1 MKILVTGGLGF
12 IGSAL
17 IRKILDSTK
26 DHVLNVDCCTYA
38 SMPEALEGKEK
49 NNRYNFLKI
58 DISNYD
64 LINKAI
70 QSFKPNKIFHLAA
83 ESHVDRSIVN
93 PAVFMYTNIM
103 GTFNILQSIKLSK
116 NILPSDFVLLHVS
129 TDEVFGSLTF
139 DENPFNEMSS
149 YQPNSPY
156 SASKASSDLLVR
168 AWHET
173 YDINTVINVK
183 DASIFHRYNTILNNV
198 NFKINKG
205 EFVYLIGKTGSGKSS
220 LLKTIYGD
228 LILKMGSI
236 NVDGHEIKDIKKSEL
251 PLIRRKLGI
260 IFQDFQL
267 FQDRSIAENLI
278 FVMKATGW
286 KKNIINDNVLKLL
299 SKVGIEDKANRYPHQ
314 LSGGEQQRAVI
325 ARALINNPIILIA
338 DEPTGNL
345 DPKVS
350 ENIFKLFL
358 EINKKGT
365 TILMA
370 THNYELIKKFN
381 NRTLNCIEGKVEEIN
396 VNNI

>member
-1 MKILVTGGLGF
+1 M
-12 IGSAL
+12 
-17 IRKILDSTK
+17 
-26 DHVLNVDCCTYA
+26 
-38 SMPEALEGKEK
+38 
-49 NNRYNFLKI
+49 
-58 DISNYD
+58 
-64 LINKAI
+64 IN
-70 QSFKPNKIFHLAA
+70 
-83 ESHVDRSIVN
+83 
-93 PAVFMYTNIM
+93 
-103 GTFNILQSIKLSK
+103 
-116 NILPSDFVLLHVS
+116 
-129 TDEVFGSLTF
+129 
-139 DENPFNEMSS
+139 
-149 YQPNSPY
+149 
-156 SASKASSDLLVR
+156 
-168 AWHET
+168 
-173 YDINTVINVK
+173 DINTVIDIK
-183 DASIFHRYNTILNNV
+183 DASIFHRYNTILNDV
-198 NFKINKG
+198 NFKIKKG
-205 EFVYLIGKTGSGKSS
+205 EFVYIIGKTGSGKSS

-236 NVDGHEIKDIKKSEL
+236 NVEGHEMKNIKKSKL
-251 PLIRRKLGI
+251 PFIRRKLGI

-299 SKVGIEDKANRYPHQ
+299 SKVGLEDKANRYPHQ

-381 NRTLNCIEGKVEEIN
+381 NRTLNCIRGKVEEIN
-396 VNNI
+396 INNI

>member
-1 MKILVTGGLGF
+1 M
-12 IGSAL
+12 
-17 IRKILDSTK
+17 
-26 DHVLNVDCCTYA
+26 N
-38 SMPEALEGKEK
+38 
-49 NNRYNFLKI
+49 
-58 DISNYD
+58 
-64 LINKAI
+64 
-70 QSFKPNKIFHLAA
+70 
-83 ESHVDRSIVN
+83 
-93 PAVFMYTNIM
+93 
-103 GTFNILQSIKLSK
+103 
-116 NILPSDFVLLHVS
+116 
-129 TDEVFGSLTF
+129 
-139 DENPFNEMSS
+139 
-149 YQPNSPY
+149 
-156 SASKASSDLLVR
+156 
-168 AWHET
+168 
-173 YDINTVINVK
+173 DINTVIDIK
-183 DASIFHRYNTILNNV
+183 DASIFHRYNTILNDV
-198 NFKINKG
+198 NFKIKKG
-205 EFVYLIGKTGSGKSS
+205 EFVYIIGKTGSGKSS

-236 NVDGHEIKDIKKSEL
+236 NVVGHEMKNIKKSKL
-251 PLIRRKLGI
+251 PFIRRKLGI

-299 SKVGIEDKANRYPHQ
+299 SKVGLEDKANRYPHQ

-350 ENIFKLFL
+350 EKIFKLFL

-370 THNYELIKKFN
+370 THNYELIKKFK

-396 VNNI
+396 INNI

>member
-1 MKILVTGGLGF
+1 MK
-12 IGSAL
+12 
-17 IRKILDSTK
+17 
-26 DHVLNVDCCTYA
+26 N
-38 SMPEALEGKEK
+38 
-49 NNRYNFLKI
+49 
-58 DISNYD
+58 
-64 LINKAI
+64 
-70 QSFKPNKIFHLAA
+70 
-83 ESHVDRSIVN
+83 
-93 PAVFMYTNIM
+93 
-103 GTFNILQSIKLSK
+103 
-116 NILPSDFVLLHVS
+116 
-129 TDEVFGSLTF
+129 
-139 DENPFNEMSS
+139 
-149 YQPNSPY
+149 
-156 SASKASSDLLVR
+156 
-168 AWHET
+168 
-173 YDINTVINVK
+173 DINTVIDIK
-183 DASIFHRYNTILNNV
+183 DASIFHRYSTILNNV

-228 LILKMGSI
+228 LALKMGSI
-236 NVDGHEIKDIKKSEL
+236 NVDGNEIKNIKKSEL
-251 PLIRRKLGI
+251 PFVRRKLGI

-286 KKNIINDNVLKLL
+286 KKSKMNDNVFKLL
-299 SKVGIEDKANRYPHQ
+299 SKVGLEEKANRYPHQ

-381 NRTLNCIEGKVEEIN
+381 KRILNCTEGRVEEIS
-396 VNNI
+396 VNHI

>member
-1 MKILVTGGLGF
+1 MK
-12 IGSAL
+12 
-17 IRKILDSTK
+17 
-26 DHVLNVDCCTYA
+26 N
-38 SMPEALEGKEK
+38 
-49 NNRYNFLKI
+49 
-58 DISNYD
+58 
-64 LINKAI
+64 
-70 QSFKPNKIFHLAA
+70 
-83 ESHVDRSIVN
+83 
-93 PAVFMYTNIM
+93 
-103 GTFNILQSIKLSK
+103 
-116 NILPSDFVLLHVS
+116 
-129 TDEVFGSLTF
+129 
-139 DENPFNEMSS
+139 
-149 YQPNSPY
+149 
-156 SASKASSDLLVR
+156 
-168 AWHET
+168 
-173 YDINTVINVK
+173 DINTVIDIK
-183 DASIFHRYNTILNNV
+183 DASIFHRYSTILNNV

-228 LILKMGSI
+228 LALKMGSI
-236 NVDGHEIKDIKKSEL
+236 NVDGNEIKNIKKSEL
-251 PLIRRKLGI
+251 PFVRRKLGI

-267 FQDRSIAENLI
+267 FQDRSIAENLV

-286 KKNIINDNVLKLL
+286 KKSKMNDNVFKLL
-299 SKVGIEDKANRYPHQ
+299 SKVGLEDKANRYPYQ

-381 NRTLNCIEGKVEEIN
+381 KRILNCTEGRVEEIS
-396 VNNI
+396 VNHI